1 MPFQGVQ
8 YPSHWPELA
17 QAAKAAASWRCAE
30 SGALHGSLAV
40 SERNR
45 LYRAALAACPLDHEP
60 TNPPPRLAVYCQAG
74 HLRDDVFQR
83 WRSRRRHEGERL
95 VEAVVGM
102 HGKRPQGRDLSRG
115 R

>member
-1 MPFQGVQ
+1 MPFQGDQ

-45 LYRAALAACPLDHEP
+45 TIGPHLPRVLSTTSPPIHLHGWPSTAKPVTCATMSSNAGARA
-60 TNPPPRLAVYCQAG
+60 G
-74 HLRDDVFQR
+74 
-83 WRSRRRHEGERL
+83 
-95 VEAVVGM
+95 GM
-102 HGKRPQGRDLSRG
+102 KASD
-115 R
+115 